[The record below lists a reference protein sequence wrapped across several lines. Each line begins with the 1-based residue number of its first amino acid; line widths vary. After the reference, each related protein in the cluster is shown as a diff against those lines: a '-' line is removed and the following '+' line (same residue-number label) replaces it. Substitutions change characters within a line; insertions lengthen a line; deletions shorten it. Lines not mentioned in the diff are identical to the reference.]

1 MDVGEA
7 TKLRRIEYGSTS
19 SIGLF
24 FSKAHGDN
32 TQMSNPFG
40 FLSYSNG
47 VDAQMSDSFLW
58 HFLVSTI
65 PILFY
70 YLLAK
75 HIVSKLSIG
84 T

>member
-1 MDVGEA
+1 
-7 TKLRRIEYGSTS
+7 
-19 SIGLF
+19 
-24 FSKAHGDN
+24 
-32 TQMSNPFG
+32 
-40 FLSYSNG
+40 LSYSNG